1 MPRPALVLTDIE
13 GTTTPISFVH
23 DVLFPYARARLPALV
38 AAAEQVP
45 EVAQALSTLPAGE
58 PLATLLGWMDRDVKA
73 APLKTLQGITW
84 RDGYRDGTLHGA
96 LYPDVAGHLRSWAA
110 AGTSLAVYSSGSIE
124 AQRLLFGH
132 SDSGDLSGLF
142 GGFYDT
148 SSGPKR
154 EARSYHAILADQGV
168 AGARALFLSDVE
180 AELDAAA
187 EAGLLTCQLVRAADG
202 TRAGTRHPVAMNF
215 GQVAQAF
222 GLSS

>member
-45 EVAQALSTLPAGE
+45 EVAQALLALPAGE

-73 APLKTLQGITW
+73 APLK
-84 RDGYRDGTLHGA
+84 
-96 LYPDVAGHLRSWAA
+96 YPDVAGHLRSWAA

-154 EARSYHAILADQGV
+154 EARSYHAILADQGMAV
-168 AGARALFLSDVE
+168 ARALFLSDVE

-187 EAGLLTCQLVRAADG
+187 EAGLLTCQLVRAADD
-202 TRAGTRHPVAMNF
+202 TRAGTRHPVATDF